1 MKMHVSIALLF
12 AASSTA
18 TQANVYGLFPA
29 GSACKSAAVESSID
43 CVEPQTLLYNPAVL
57 SLARPGF
64 AAEVGLARLSYSYE
78 HPDFDTVRLDL
89 VTPMFSEGWKGSF
102 AADKGSWGFVVMPG
116 SMADLDIDGLPRR
129 VMGNPESLNINAK
142 RRTFHMPL
150 GVSYS
155 LGEFISS
162 VGASVVYTYDER
174 SLKGSPVATPE
185 TTLVDLKARG
195 HFFRSIVGIT
205 ADTDVTQIGTSYIFP
220 VTKKFSGKTKI
231 ASEPSEF
238 NTELVDYDPGVLL
251 LGARQTMGQFSLSQ
265 NINYLFGSKGKTLAR
280 DGLNRK
286 ANRAD
291 LKDARHMGL
300 RMGYKDE
307 KYGQLSLGLAYL
319 DSYMGD
325 GYYYKDSQGFTH
337 HEIGQVFG
345 QFNAVPVRNQSLTWQ
360 YLWGTWDTHLALF
373 RSAGSTTVGSLGDN
387 PGFYQLE
394 FFSITCGIKRL
405 M

>member
-1 MKMHVSIALLF
+1 MKMKVSLILLG
-12 AASSTA
+12 AITSIDA
-18 TQANVYGLFPA
+18 QANVYGLFPA
-29 GSACKSAAVESSID
+29 GSACKSAAIESAID
-43 CVEPQTLLYNPAVL
+43 CTEPQTLLYNPAALTL
-57 SLARPGF
+57 SRPGF

-78 HPDFDTVRLDL
+78 HPDFDPVRLNL
-89 VTPMFSEGWKGSF
+89 MTPMFSEGWKGSF
-102 AADKGSWGFVVMPG
+102 ADGKGSWGFAVMPG
-116 SMADLDIDGLPRR
+116 SMAELDIDGLPRR
-129 VMGNPESLNINAK
+129 VMGNPESLNVNAK
-142 RRTFHMPL
+142 RRTFHMPV
-150 GVSYS
+150 GFSYAPS
-155 LGEFISS
+155 QWISS
-162 VGASVVYTYDER
+162 MGASLVYTYDER
-174 SLKGSPVATPE
+174 SLKGSPVATPN
-185 TTLVDLKARG
+185 TRLVDLNAKG
-195 HFFRSIVGIT
+195 HFFRPIIGIT
-205 ADTDVTQIGTSYIFP
+205 ADTEIIQIGTSYIFP

-251 LGARQTMGQFSLSQ
+251 LGARQTVGAFSLSE
-265 NINYLFGSKGKTLAR
+265 NINYLFGSKGKTIAR

-286 ANRAD
+286 ATRAD
-291 LKDARHMGL
+291 LKDARHLGL
-300 RMGYKDE
+300 RLGYTDAH
-307 KYGQLSLGLAYL
+307 YGRLSLGVSYL

-325 GYYYKDSQGFTH
+325 GYYYKDSKGFTH

-394 FFSITCGIKRL
+394 FLSFTCGIKRL